1 MNEKILRQLGHDL
14 RGILA
19 PAMMVAERLQ
29 RHPDPTVQHAGTIVL
44 NSLDEAV
51 ATLRATMAE
60 TQGAGGG
67 E

>member
-1 MNEKILRQLGHDL
+1 MNETILRQLGHDL

-44 NSLDEAV
+44 TALDQAV
-51 ATLRATMAE
+51 ETLRATMAE
-60 TQGAGGG
+60 AQGVDGG